1 MEAMFNQG
9 LQFRI
14 SLKFEFMITKATQK
28 DIPEL
33 NILVNAAYRGESSK
47 KGWTTEE
54 HLLGG
59 IRTDEE
65 GLLQTFENEA
75 ITVLK
80 YTQNDKII
88 GTVSLEKQ
96 GKKVYLGMLTVS
108 PELQGGG
115 VGKQLLKAAEVFAKE
130 EKISKIVMTV
140 ISVRSELIA
149 WYERHGYGRTG
160 EIKPF
165 PMNDP
170 SFGKPK
176 AFLEFIVLEKNLV

>member
-1 MEAMFNQG
+1 
-9 LQFRI
+9 
-14 SLKFEFMITKATQK
+14 MITKATVN

-33 NILVNAAYRGESSK
+33 NILVNSAYRGASSK

-65 GLLQTFENEA
+65 GLLQTFQNENV
-75 ITVLK
+75 TVLNR
-80 YTQNDKII
+80 TENDKII

-96 GKKVYLGMLTVS
+96 EGKLYLGMLTVS

-115 VGKQLLKAAEVFAKE
+115 VGKQLLKAAEDFAKE
-130 EKISKIVMTV
+130 EKIPKIEMTV
-140 ISVRSELIA
+140 ISVRTELIA
-149 WYERHGYGRTG
+149 WYERHGYERTG
-160 EIKPF
+160 KKKPF

-170 SFGKPK
+170 NFGLPK
-176 AFLEFIVLEKNLV
+176 EFLEFVVLEKLLDH